1 MEREEK
7 GATMPRVELD
17 IDTPLSP
24 ERVISTLTD
33 FSERRPEIWPGLHPS
48 LYEVHSLGETWAEVK
63 EGSRL
68 PGMTVWAIEHYDWSV
83 PDTVTWTVKESN
95 FCAPGS
101 SVSAQ
106 VEPGPGGGSRIHVTW
121 NRTGVGFK
129 GRMIVGMIKL
139 SSGKPVAASIK
150 AGLDKMREQQP
161 QPGKRADLSVYS
173 VQARRKQ

>member
-1 MEREEK
+1 M
-7 GATMPRVELD
+7 AHVELD
-17 IDTPLSP
+17 IDTPLPP
-24 ERVISTLTD
+24 ERVISALTD

-48 LYEVHSLGETWAEVK
+48 LYEVHSLGDTWAEVK

-83 PDTVTWTVKESN
+83 PDTVTWTVKKSN
-95 FCAPGS
+95 FSVPGS

-106 VEPGPGGGSRIHVTW
+106 VRPGPGGGSRIHVRW

-139 SSGKPVAASIK
+139 SGAKPVAASIK
-150 AGLDKMREQQP
+150 AGLDKMLESAQQP
-161 QPGKRADLSVYS
+161 QSG
-173 VQARRKQ
+173 